1 MKSLIVVKLSKA
13 SCIKVIKKKK
23 NKKREKEVQ

>member
-13 SCIKVIKKKK
+13 SCIKVIKKE